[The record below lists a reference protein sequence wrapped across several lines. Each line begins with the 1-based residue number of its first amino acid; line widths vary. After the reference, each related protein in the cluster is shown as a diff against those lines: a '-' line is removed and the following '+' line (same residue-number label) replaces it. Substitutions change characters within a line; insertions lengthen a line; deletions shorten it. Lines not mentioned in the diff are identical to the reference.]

1 MVDLTDIQQ
10 ALQITTDSDGNP
22 VVQIPLDLWKE
33 WLAQNYQPQRER
45 LLSLLDE
52 WEKDPDEQS
61 DEWWQDF
68 DAFLSANRWHLT

>member
-33 WLAQNYQPQRER
+33 WLSQNYQPQREQ

-52 WEKDPDEQS
+52 WEKDPDEQP

-68 DAFLSANRWHLT
+68 DTFLRENRWHLS